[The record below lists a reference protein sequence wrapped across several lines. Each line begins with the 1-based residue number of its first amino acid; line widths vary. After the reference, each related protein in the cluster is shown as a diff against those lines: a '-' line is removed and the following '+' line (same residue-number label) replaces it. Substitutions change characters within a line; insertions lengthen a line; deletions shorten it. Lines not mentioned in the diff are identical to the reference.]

1 MADTHD
7 SAGGS
12 AQPARAGAVDPGGSL
27 TDVAGISVGHYERI
41 GRGWRTGTTAIIAR
55 DGATA
60 GVDVRGGGPGT
71 RETDLLRPENLIQ
84 QVHGICLTGG
94 SAFGLAAAEGMMGW
108 LESKGIGFPI
118 GQLPGTVVPIVPGAV
133 IFDLGRG
140 GVIANRPTPDFG
152 SRAAR
157 AARRT
162 PEANGAVG
170 AGAGAIAGGL
180 QGGVGSAS
188 TRLPSGIVV
197 AALAVVNAAGSVIDR
212 STGLPWERAAHR
224 LRRPSRP
231 ERDLLLA
238 VTAPPTPPTNGDSLN
253 ISSLNTTIG
262 VVATTA
268 RLSKAECTKVASV
281 THDGMARAIRP
292 VHSMFDGDT
301 VFALATGIDELPDES
316 TTGFRTEGTRPA
328 VLNTILEAAALCFAA
343 ACTQAVV
350 SATSTGGPLAYRD
363 LCPSAFR

>member
-1 MADTHD
+1 
-7 SAGGS
+7 
-12 AQPARAGAVDPGGSL
+12 
-27 TDVAGISVGHYERI
+27 
-41 GRGWRTGTTAIIAR
+41 
-55 DGATA
+55 
-60 GVDVRGGGPGT
+60 
-71 RETDLLRPENLIQ
+71 
-84 QVHGICLTGG
+84 
-94 SAFGLAAAEGMMGW
+94 MGF

-140 GVIANRPTPDFG
+140 GVIANRPTADFG

-157 AARRT
+157 AARPT

-188 TRLPSGIVV
+188 TLLASGIRV
-197 AALAVVNAAGSVIDR
+197 AALAVVNAAGSVVDR
-212 STGLPWERAAHR
+212 STGLPWESAAHR
-224 LRRPSRP
+224 LRRPSRSD
-231 ERDLLLA
+231 RDLLVE
-238 VTAPPTPPTNGDSLN
+238 VTTPPEPPTHDSAGT
-253 ISSLNTTIG
+253 LNTTIG
-262 VVATTA
+262 VIATTA

-301 VFALATGIDELPDES
+301 VFALATGFDELPDES

-350 SATSTGGPLAYRD
+350 SATSIGGPLAYRD